1 MHGCDCHHELCRHSR
16 LDGHQRRLVLLK
28 LREEGYTI
36 PNIPIDTINAENYH
50 DAKERLLT
58 KVSVFGEVNE
68 EGFETFVNE
77 PDAIIEPDFG
87 ELLDIP
93 GIDFNETQNEEKV
106 KSQREPKELECPSC
120 GNKFYPK

>member
-1 MHGCDCHHELCRHSR
+1 MPLDELLPMQGKLKSLSEENFTKLHDLIITKGFDSPIQVWPSSDGKLYI

-68 EGFETFVNE
+68 EGC
-77 PDAIIEPDFG
+77 A
-87 ELLDIP
+87 P
-93 GIDFNETQNEEKV
+93 GY
-106 KSQREPKELECPSC
+106 SC
-120 GNKFYPK
+120 SYGTCSNGG